1 MPVLRAPS
9 VAAARR
15 FPENRRAPTR
25 AAPGS
30 LSVATMLDDRH
41 VAELGALTRMHVGF
55 DRVSGSGSQSG
66 SSISGI
72 L

>member
-9 VAAARR
+9 AAAARR
-15 FPENRRAPTR
+15 FLE
-25 AAPGS
+25 
-30 LSVATMLDDRH
+30 H

-55 DRVSGSGSQSG
+55 DRVSGSGSQSV